1 MESVSLKSRRD
12 FTLIELLVVIAI
24 IAILASMLLPALSKA
39 REKARAIS
47 CTNQLKQLTL
57 ASTMYTDD
65 HNSYILPTTAP
76 IDGLQGRW
84 FQLLYDNNYARQ
96 LCARRPHNSGS
107 EKAAVPLCPAWKTLN
122 SWDVKLAVG
131 GSGTIWAA
139 WKSNGDVLIDNGSY
153 GRWFAPGYVKSNLSG
168 WVRDPVL
175 MTSCKSP
182 STKWNIV
189 DAAYG
194 FMENYRYWGKDTLYN
209 GLAWGI
215 HGRDTIN
222 AAYMDGHVEP
232 MKFIERNTVMN
243 NGLTAINYYTEPL
256 Q

>member
-1 MESVSLKSRRD
+1 MENAFLKTRRG

-39 REKARAIS
+39 REKARTVS
-47 CTNQLKQLTL
+47 CTNQLKQLNLATTL
-57 ASTMYTDD
+57 YTDD

-76 IDGLQGRW
+76 ISGLQGRW
-84 FQLLYDNNYARQ
+84 FQLLYDNNYARE

-107 EKAAVPLCPAWKTLN
+107 EKAAAPLCPAWKSLN
-122 SWDVKLAVG
+122 HWDVKLAVG
-131 GSGTIWAA
+131 GPGTMWAA
-139 WKSNGDVLIDNGSY
+139 WKDNGDVLRDNGSY
-153 GRWFAPGYVKSNLSG
+153 GRYFAYGYINSAATA

-182 STKWNIV
+182 STKWNFV
-189 DAAYG
+189 DAAYYA
-194 FMENYRYWGKDTLYN
+194 MENYRYWGTDTLYN
-209 GLAWGI
+209 GIAWGI
-215 HGRDTIN
+215 HGGTSIN
-222 AAYMDGHVEP
+222 AAFLDGHVET
-232 MKFIERNTVMN
+232 MRFVHRNTTMN